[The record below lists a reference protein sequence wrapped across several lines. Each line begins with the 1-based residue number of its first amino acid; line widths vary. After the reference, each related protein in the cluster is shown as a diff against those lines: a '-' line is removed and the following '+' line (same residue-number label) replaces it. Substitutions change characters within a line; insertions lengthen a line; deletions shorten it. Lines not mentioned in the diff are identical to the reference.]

1 MLWRFIAIKLSVG
14 LREIFRKRLLGEG
27 YIVVVRR
34 GFLEIGFKNIS
45 YDFNVA
51 LDDFVNNQRR

>member
-1 MLWRFIAIKLSVG
+1 MAVHRNKIKRWA
-14 LREIFRKRLLGEG
+14 REIFRKRLLGRG
-27 YIVVVRR
+27 YIVIVRR

-51 LDDFVNNQRR
+51 LNDFVVNEGDN

>member
-1 MLWRFIAIKLSVG
+1 MAVHRNKIKRWA
-14 LREIFRKRLLGEG
+14 REIFRKRLLGGG
-27 YIVVVRR
+27 YVVIVRR

-51 LDDFVNNQRR
+51 LDDFVINQGDN